1 MRPVKKMSGQ
11 QEKQM
16 AGQDGRQQ
24 RRIHLAVGVAAMF
37 LLVLSLLL
45 TSFQL
50 AIYGDSRY
58 RFYEK
63 EYVKYKVTES
73 LGMELSDVMVVT
85 DYMMDYLIG
94 REEELSIETDVDG
107 ERQDFFNEQD
117 RLHMADVKNLFLGGL
132 KVRTALFLAAFLFL
146 ALLVRLKADMG
157 KVLPAAYGIAMAVFA
172 AALVFLGIAFTID
185 FTRCFTIFH
194 EIFFTNDLWMFD
206 ESTDYMI
213 RMLPEGFFSDMVVRI
228 VLVFAGSLVLLGVL
242 VWLVRKVVRKRAG
255 KG

>member
-24 RRIHLAVGVAAMF
+24 GRIHLAVGVAAMF

-85 DYMMDYLIG
+85 DYMMD
-94 REEELSIETDVDG
+94 
-107 ERQDFFNEQD
+107 
-117 RLHMADVKNLFLGGL
+117 
-132 KVRTALFLAAFLFL
+132 
-146 ALLVRLKADMG
+146 
-157 KVLPAAYGIAMAVFA
+157 
-172 AALVFLGIAFTID
+172 
-185 FTRCFTIFH
+185 
-194 EIFFTNDLWMFD
+194 
-206 ESTDYMI
+206 
-213 RMLPEGFFSDMVVRI
+213 
-228 VLVFAGSLVLLGVL
+228 
-242 VWLVRKVVRKRAG
+242 
-255 KG
+255 